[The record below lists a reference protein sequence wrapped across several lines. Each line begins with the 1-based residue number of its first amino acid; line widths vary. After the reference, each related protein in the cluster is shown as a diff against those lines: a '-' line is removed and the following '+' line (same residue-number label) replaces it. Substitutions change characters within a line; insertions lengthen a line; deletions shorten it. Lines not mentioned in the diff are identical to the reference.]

1 MHHLRHVVQQLG
13 QIAHGRR
20 GLAPVVRRCD
30 HLRRHQLCKVG
41 VKRRLCAA
49 DDFLTFEIRRTVD
62 RFAVLL
68 DLKMQMRAVAVAR
81 IAHIA
86 DGVPGFDL
94 RALADGGGD
103 AAIRPEDFESD
114 LKVTLEGAR
123 EVVSASWTANR
134 PTDLDPTLE
143 VQGVEVLVSPH
154 VFNPGDM
161 LELQVISS
169 GPPRTVGVT
178 GRVADLTIKKRVSLP
193 YPPGS
198 GSEGEMLGFDQ
209 FVWFIFVPGFIV
221 GLGLLAAFQD
231 GITGT
236 QQAVIAI
243 ATSLLLLA
251 YLVQTRYLVRR
262 RRRWRP

>member
-1 MHHLRHVVQQLG
+1 MATLG
-13 QIAHGRR
+13 TWIGTTLALGALIFTALTYFNRR
-20 GLAPVVRRCD
+20 GQSRIEYVTMTMRRILPGRVAQELEVVHGGSRVNEPALTV
-30 HLRRHQLCKVG
+30 LRLVS
-41 VKRRLCAA
+41 V
-49 DDFLTFEIRRTVD
+49 
-62 RFAVLL
+62 
-68 DLKMQMRAVAVAR
+68 
-81 IAHIA
+81 
-86 DGVPGFDL
+86 
-94 RALADGGGD
+94 GD